1 MFKFKTNNLSDVI
14 AFIIMAIIY
23 CSVAFYFISIGTNIN
38 QVIFTIVSFGVGA
51 FVYLRM
57 SSKKA
62 KTDKVKQ

>member
-38 QVIFTIVSFGVGA
+38 QVIFTIVS
-51 FVYLRM
+51 
-57 SSKKA
+57 SSWIDPFI
-62 KTDKVKQ
+62 TM